1 VDDQRSR
8 GAQTTMRS
16 FVPGD
21 LAPRDAYNLMLSVII
36 PRPIGWISTIGVD
49 GTLNLAP
56 YSFFNGVNG
65 SPPMVMFSA
74 ARRRSGEIKDTLR
87 NAQETGEFVVNIVDE
102 TLAEA
107 MNVTSGEWAYEV
119 DEFALAKLETASSI
133 DVRPPRVAAAPAA
146 MEARVHQIVPVEGT
160 RSTIVIGQV
169 LRYHIRAD
177 VLRDSGWVDGARLK
191 PVARMGGDEYG
202 TLGRV
207 FSMRRPEVK

>member
-1 VDDQRSR
+1 VIDMPH
-8 GAQTTMRS
+8 ATEATMKS
-16 FVPGD
+16 IVPGE

-36 PRPIGWISTIGVD
+36 PRPIGWISTVGAD
-49 GTLNLAP
+49 GTLNIAP

-65 SPPMVMFSA
+65 NPPMVMFSA
-74 ARRRSGEIKDTLR
+74 ARRRGGEIKDTLR

-107 MNVTSGEWAYEV
+107 MNLTSGEFAYEV
-119 DEFALAKLETASSI
+119 DEFALAKLETARSI

-146 MEARVHQIVPVEGT
+146 LEARVHQIVPVEGT

-169 LRYHIRAD
+169 LRYHVRVD
-177 VLRDSGWVDGARLK
+177 LLRSSGLVDGSLLK

-207 FSMRRPEVK
+207 FSMRRPEVD